1 MKELDKILAEARI
14 IPAITIQDRI
24 NEIQVLLQGIQM
36 QEIKIKTIGIEIKNN
51 DLLSVFS
58 DELEQEQEKQKET
71 LRGLKNSLV
80 LQTLV
85 LHKQTQREL

>member
-14 IPAITIQDRI
+14 IPAITIQDRV
-24 NEIQVLLQGIQM
+24 NQIQILLNGIEFQN
-36 QEIKIKTIGIEIKNN
+36 IKIKSLDIQIKNN
-51 DLLSVFS
+51 DMLDVYS
-58 DELEQEQEKQKET
+58 DELEEIQEKQKET

-80 LQTLV
+80 LQALV